1 MLVENGLHSSQ
12 MCPGHRQ
19 RLTER
24 MSWRSQV
31 IDFQDSGVDE
41 PLGLGITFFFF
52 FKTKSFSPFFFFAFY
67 WWTYV
72 ISNWIYARMTIGQTH
87 CGLFLFSPSGLWTRP
102 VAGGSISNPR
112 RGRDRKM
119 TSILN
124 CAVGEKRNEESRNPS
139 WKETWQQYIYIYI
152 ARERERERER
162 KKKEDSPSSP
172 RLRFG
177 WFVLPVTFSL
187 KVEGAMLVP
196 DGVAFLFPTPN
207 QSTDQH
213 LLLMTVDLKLES
225 QNKVMG
231 K

>member
-1 MLVENGLHSSQ
+1 MASTLVKCVQDTDKDSQNGWVEEAKSLISKTVVSTNHWVSAS
-12 MCPGHRQ
+12 
-19 RLTER
+19 L
-24 MSWRSQV
+24 
-31 IDFQDSGVDE
+31 FFLFLKLNLF
-41 PLGLGITFFFF
+41 PL
-52 FKTKSFSPFFFFAFY
+52 FFFFAFY

-152 ARERERERER
+152 
-162 KKKEDSPSSP
+162 
-172 RLRFG
+172 
-177 WFVLPVTFSL
+177 
-187 KVEGAMLVP
+187 
-196 DGVAFLFPTPN
+196 
-207 QSTDQH
+207 
-213 LLLMTVDLKLES
+213 
-225 QNKVMG
+225 
-231 K
+231 